1 MTHPCLAG
9 LQTLLN
15 LRKLKLLR
23 VSVEDTGSHEPR
35 GTTVRETTA
44 DLIITGARVHS
55 MVAGDGSDAPRAIAV
70 AGGRILALGKPG
82 EIDEAFRG
90 ARTRVD
96 DASGSTITPGL
107 IDAHLHPIQGV
118 ELCQGA
124 DLGGVRDLREL
135 RTALL
140 AETDRVRAGAS
151 GGWVRGWNLD
161 YAVFDGAPLTSQFL
175 DDVVGELPA
184 MVFFFDFHTAVAS
197 TEALR
202 RAGITGARSFDDT
215 SEIVV
220 GSGGTP
226 TGELREDSAYQPVLE
241 VAPKPSREET
251 LEAARATFAKMR
263 RSGLTGGSIMD
274 GNSET
279 LDLLEELDGTGMGLP
294 VRIVSAMDIKPSYS
308 AETRAA
314 IKAQVDRGGSRW
326 RGGVIKLYADGVIDT
341 GAGWLYDA
349 DADGHGTTGFWP
361 DQADFAAA
369 VREFA
374 QAGFQIATHAI
385 GDRAVGE
392 TITAYE
398 AAGPIARTGVPHR
411 IEHLETLTPT
421 DVARLAANGITASMQ
436 LPHLQWRIPDGSDEW
451 ARRLGPE
458 RASRGWAAGTVLRA
472 GAPLALGSDWPIADL
487 DARVGLAWAMLRRAP
502 GDAGGFVY
510 EPEERL
516 TAAQALHGYT
526 RGAALAQGDDDLG
539 IIRAGAHADL
549 TVWSE
554 DPLEVPG
561 DDLAKLPVRATY
573 LDGLHT
579 SHIE

>member
-1 MTHPCLAG
+1 MAG
-9 LQTLLN
+9 
-15 LRKLKLLR
+15 
-23 VSVEDTGSHEPR
+23 
-35 GTTVRETTA
+35 TTA
-44 DLIITGARVHS
+44 DLIIAGARVHT
-55 MVAGDGSDAPRAIAV
+55 MVEGDVHTGPRSIAI
-70 AGGRILALGKPG
+70 AGGRVLAVG
-82 EIDEAFRG
+82 EADAIAAAFRG
-90 ARTRVD
+90 ESTQID
-96 DASGSTITPGL
+96 DATGSTVTPGL

-135 RTALL
+135 REALA
-140 AETDRVRAGAS
+140 AEAARVRNS
-151 GGWVRGWNLD
+151 GGSAWVRAWNLD
-161 YAVFDGAPLTSQFL
+161 YAVFDGAQLTSRFV
-175 DDVVGELPA
+175 DDAVGDLPA

-202 RAGITGARSFDDT
+202 LSGITGARDFEDT

-220 GSGGTP
+220 DAEGSP
-226 TGELREDSAYQPVLE
+226 TGELREDSAYQPVLDI
-241 VAPKPSREET
+241 APKPSRDET
-251 LEAARATFAKMR
+251 LAAARATFAKMR
-263 RSGLTGGSIMD
+263 RSGLTGGTIMD

-279 LDLLEELDGTGMGLP
+279 LDLLEALDSSGMGLP
-294 VRIVSAMDIKPSYS
+294 VRIVSAMDVKPSYT
-308 AETRAA
+308 AEQRAA
-314 IKAQVDRGGSRW
+314 IAAQRDRAGNRW

-341 GAGWLYDA
+341 GAGWLYEA
-349 DADGHGTTGFWP
+349 DADGDGLNGFWP
-361 DQADFAAA
+361 NTEDFQAA

-374 QAGFQIATHAI
+374 EAGFQIATHAI

-398 AAGPIARTGVPHR
+398 AVGSISRSGVPHR
-411 IEHLETLTPT
+411 IEHLETLDPR
-421 DVARLAANGITASMQ
+421 DVARLSATGITSSMQ
-436 LPHLQWRIPDGSDEW
+436 MPHLQWRIADGSDEW

-458 RASRGWAAGTVLRA
+458 RASRAWAAGTVLRA

-502 GDAGGFVY
+502 GDVDGFVY

-539 IIRAGAHADL
+539 IIRAGARADL
-549 TVWSE
+549 AVWAE
-554 DPLEVPG
+554 DPLQASG
-561 DDLAKLPVRATY
+561 DDLATLPVRATY

-579 SHIE
+579 SHAE

>member
-1 MTHPCLAG
+1 MAG
-9 LQTLLN
+9 
-15 LRKLKLLR
+15 
-23 VSVEDTGSHEPR
+23 
-35 GTTVRETTA
+35 TTA
-44 DLIITGARVHS
+44 DLIIAGARVHT
-55 MVAGDGSDAPRAIAV
+55 MVEGDVHTGPRSIAI
-70 AGGRILALGKPG
+70 AGGRVLAVG
-82 EIDEAFRG
+82 EADAIAAAFRG
-90 ARTRVD
+90 ENTQID
-96 DASGSTITPGL
+96 DATGSTVTPGL

-135 RTALL
+135 REALA
-140 AETDRVRAGAS
+140 AEAARVRNS
-151 GGWVRGWNLD
+151 GGSAWVRAWNLD
-161 YAVFDGAPLTSQFL
+161 YAVFDGAQLTSRFV
-175 DDVVGELPA
+175 DDAVGDLPA

-202 RAGITGARSFDDT
+202 LSGITGARDFEDT

-220 GSGGTP
+220 DAEGSP
-226 TGELREDSAYQPVLE
+226 TGELREDSAYQPVLDI
-241 VAPKPSREET
+241 APKPSRDET
-251 LEAARATFAKMR
+251 LAAARATFAKMR
-263 RSGLTGGSIMD
+263 RSGLTGGTIMD

-279 LDLLEELDGTGMGLP
+279 LDLLEALDSSGMGLP
-294 VRIVSAMDIKPSYS
+294 VRIVSAMDVKPSYT
-308 AETRAA
+308 AEQRAA
-314 IKAQVDRGGSRW
+314 IAAQRDRAGNRW

-341 GAGWLYDA
+341 GAGWLYEA
-349 DADGHGTTGFWP
+349 DADGDGLNGFWP
-361 DQADFAAA
+361 NTEDFQAA

-374 QAGFQIATHAI
+374 EAGFQIATHAI

-398 AAGPIARTGVPHR
+398 AVGSISRSGVPHR
-411 IEHLETLTPT
+411 IEHLETLDPR
-421 DVARLAANGITASMQ
+421 DVARLAATGITSSMQ
-436 LPHLQWRIPDGSDEW
+436 MPHLQWRIADGSDEW

-458 RASRGWAAGTVLRA
+458 RASRAWAAGTVLRA

-502 GDAGGFVY
+502 GDVDGFVY

-539 IIRAGAHADL
+539 IIRAGARADL
-549 TVWSE
+549 AVWAE
-554 DPLEVPG
+554 DPLQASG
-561 DDLAKLPVRATY
+561 DDLATLPVRATY

-579 SHIE
+579 SHAE

>member
-1 MTHPCLAG
+1 M
-9 LQTLLN
+9 
-15 LRKLKLLR
+15 
-23 VSVEDTGSHEPR
+23 VEGDVHTGPR
-35 GTTVRETTA
+35 S
-44 DLIITGARVHS
+44 I
-55 MVAGDGSDAPRAIAV
+55 AI
-70 AGGRILALGKPG
+70 AGGRVLAVG
-82 EIDEAFRG
+82 EADAIAAAFRG
-90 ARTRVD
+90 ESTQID
-96 DASGSTITPGL
+96 DATGSTVTPGL

-135 RTALL
+135 REALA
-140 AETDRVRAGAS
+140 AEAARVRNS
-151 GGWVRGWNLD
+151 GGSAWVRAWNLD
-161 YAVFDGAPLTSQFL
+161 YAVFDGAQLTSRFV
-175 DDVVGELPA
+175 DDAVGDLPA

-202 RAGITGARSFDDT
+202 LSGITGARDFEDT

-220 GSGGTP
+220 DAEGSP
-226 TGELREDSAYQPVLE
+226 TGELREDSAYQPVLDI
-241 VAPKPSREET
+241 APKPSRDET
-251 LEAARATFAKMR
+251 LAAARATFAKMR
-263 RSGLTGGSIMD
+263 RSGLTGGTIMD

-279 LDLLEELDGTGMGLP
+279 LDLLEALDSSGMGLP
-294 VRIVSAMDIKPSYS
+294 VRIVSAMDVKPSYT
-308 AETRAA
+308 AEQRAA
-314 IKAQVDRGGSRW
+314 IAAQRDRAGNRW

-341 GAGWLYDA
+341 GAGWLYEA
-349 DADGHGTTGFWP
+349 DADGDGLNGFWP
-361 DQADFAAA
+361 NTEDFQAA

-374 QAGFQIATHAI
+374 EAGFQIATHAI

-398 AAGPIARTGVPHR
+398 AVGSISRSGVPHR
-411 IEHLETLTPT
+411 IEHLETLDPR
-421 DVARLAANGITASMQ
+421 DVARLAATGITSSMQ
-436 LPHLQWRIPDGSDEW
+436 MPHLQWRIADGSDEW

-458 RASRGWAAGTVLRA
+458 RASRAWAAGTVLRA

-502 GDAGGFVY
+502 GDVDGFVY

-539 IIRAGAHADL
+539 IIRAGARADL
-549 TVWSE
+549 AVWAE
-554 DPLEVPG
+554 DPLQASG
-561 DDLAKLPVRATY
+561 DDLATLPVRATY

-579 SHIE
+579 SHAE